1 MNTCKTALRILKS
14 RKMYLVIY
22 LGFIGI
28 MMFAISWQIMRGSM
42 TGGDEVF
49 HPDTARVAVIDRDGD
64 ADGISSAL
72 RSYLALDGE
81 MVDLA
86 DDSEALQQAVASNY
100 VDLIAIVPH
109 GFASDYQKYLDGSSN
124 DQPTVETVVSYTS
137 GAGSLS
143 QLEVNE
149 FLSLTRTAYLGQA
162 GKQQSMET
170 AMRTALDTAKADAK
184 TSKIAV
190 VQSPSADTDNTK
202 PAASAF
208 AGTIKT
214 GLYPLLLVMPIC
226 TFLVIGTF
234 NDSEIRRRLY
244 SSPTRLVSLQ
254 MQEMLTCATFGLVV
268 CVGLHG
274 GDIGLDGGR
283 RSAVRRD
290 YIHECG
296 FDVRVAAGVH
306 VDGNR
311 LRFPSGVG
319 WFLGNGGQ
327 CVRQRIRSA
336 VHVHVGYGIPHRYDA
351 RTDDHDRQAAAGMVA
366 VRVHRQRVRAWHGGR
381 NRRGLWFLGIVGRLG
396 GIVCSGV
403 HLPWSGIGA
412 YPSHTPVLGLPH
424 HHAVGQVNPQVF
436 RSIGRVPMERNIRL
450 CRRLSIKSDGTGRNR
465 TRLKA

>member
-49 HPDTARVAVIDRDGD
+49 HPDTARVAVVDRDGD

-268 CVGLHG
+268 CVGYTAATLV
-274 GDIGLDGGR
+274 LMM
-283 RSAVRRD
+283 
-290 YIHECG
+290 
-296 FDVRVAAGVH
+296 AAGVPF
-306 VDGNR
+306 DGITSTNVA
-311 LRFPSGVG
+311 LTFVSLLAYTLMAIACGFLLGSVGFSEMAVNAFANVFGLLCMFTSGMAFPIDMMPEPMIMIGKLLPG
-319 WFLGNGGQ
+319 WWL
-327 CVRQRIRSA
+327 CVSIDN
-336 VHVHVGYGIPHRYDA
+336 VFG
-351 RTDDHDRQAAAGMVA
+351 
-366 VRVHRQRVRAWHGGR
+366 WHGGR
-381 NRRGLWFLGIVGRLG
+381 NRRGLWFLGIVSRLG

>member
-254 MQEMLTCATFGLVV
+254 MQEMLTCAAFGLVV
-268 CVGLHG
+268 CVGYTAATLV
-274 GDIGLDGGR
+274 LM
-283 RSAVRRD
+283 
-290 YIHECG
+290 
-296 FDVRVAAGVH
+296 VAAGVPF
-306 VDGNR
+306 DGITSTNVA
-311 LRFPSGVG
+311 LTFVSLLAYTLMAIACGFLLGSVGFSEMAVNAFANVFGLLCMFTSGNVAQYTAEKV
-319 WFLGNGGQ
+319 LEMGGK
-327 CVRQRIRSA
+327 VLTMSDSDGYIYDPAGIDREKLDYIMELKNLYRGRIREYAEQYPGVKYVEGARPWGEKADIALPSA
-336 VHVHVGYGIPHRYDA
+336 TQNEINGDDA
-351 RTDDHDRQAAAGMVA
+351 KKLIANGVMA
-366 VRVHRQRVRAWHGGR
+366 V
-381 NRRGLWFLGIVGRLG
+381 
-396 GIVCSGV
+396 SE
-403 HLPWSGIGA
+403 GA
-412 YPSHTPVLGLPH
+412 NMPSTPE
-424 HHAVGQVNPQVF
+424 AIKVF
-436 RSIGRVPMERNIRL
+436 QKPRF
-450 CRRLSIKSDGTGRNR
+450 
-465 TRLKA
+465 